1 MALRLTLKNQS
12 ANMGSIQEFETQEDL
27 NKWIKQHGSD
37 GTNLLPNAV
46 LSGKKLTF
54 DSEAEGGGT
63 GTVTNI

>member
-1 MALRLTLKNQS
+1 
-12 ANMGSIQEFETQEDL
+12 MGSIQEFETQEDL

-63 GTVTNI
+63 GTVTTI